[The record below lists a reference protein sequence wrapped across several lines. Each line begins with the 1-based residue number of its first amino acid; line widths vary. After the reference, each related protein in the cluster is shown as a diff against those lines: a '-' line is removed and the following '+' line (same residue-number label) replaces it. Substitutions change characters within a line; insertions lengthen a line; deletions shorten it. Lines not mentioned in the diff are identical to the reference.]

1 MKYINRILTF
11 FALILSSVFNMEAIQ
26 NTRLFNDKEVISSN
40 YSSFCLDKDGYLWIG
55 TQYGLLRFD
64 GTNFDKYL
72 HDENSETSLS
82 DNRILKILRDKDDRM
97 WIATCEGLNLYEP
110 NTDSFRRITLPT
122 LDLYGYIMDICQISN
137 GDIIFMVSG
146 VGLYIIDFSSGEPV
160 AVKFMPQIEETKTIN
175 TLQYTPKSELICGNH
190 AGEILKISSNGQSN
204 KFKLSDSYIKILL
217 RDQEDNIFI
226 ASTEKAWKWDLKTDT
241 FTPIKI
247 SDGHKPVLNCAELT
261 VNGDI
266 LVGSIGCGV
275 FRLEKNSTELKP
287 YHELNNPL
295 ININSAR
302 ISTIHEDP
310 LGNLWLG
317 SSHQG
322 IIMSPKRE
330 IPFNYVNIARAV
342 KDYSGGETNIAMF
355 PDSDDIWVGLD
366 NGLLISINEYGH
378 LLSRHQ
384 FGGGISALLASKSGK
399 LYLGVDNHG
408 LYELDPASGAT
419 KQLAKVEGNY
429 LASGL
434 TEDRSGNIY
443 LGIHGEGVIIVN
455 RMTGKMNWLHDND
468 GKNRFRWISS
478 LFCDSK
484 ERIWV
489 GMYGSLSLVNS
500 SNDRH
505 IPVSER
511 FPQMIKGVHNS
522 ITEDAHG
529 NIWDATSNGIFI
541 ISSDVDSCRRLTP
554 NEGLSDINV
563 STVIF
568 DGDDNAWISTY
579 GGLDR
584 VSPSLDITH
593 FHGRNDMSDS
603 EYFST
608 IKSAD
613 NKKLLFSGERGITII
628 EPEKLKKPEHDYN
641 IFISGIY
648 LNGKKINNTSLT
660 SSGEKV
666 LPMGSTDPSKIRLS
680 FRDNS
685 LMLRMSTKNFWDTDN
700 LVFQW
705 RIPDIVNNWV
715 STTPGSGIIALP
727 HLQSGS
733 YRLEVRATENGL
745 FSDIKTVTI
754 SVSSPWY
761 LSPVAK
767 ILYLLLLCALFFL
780 AWRAMKHKNSERVN
794 EEKIKFF
801 INISHEIRSPLTLI
815 LSPLERIMKK
825 EHDLETTKNLNAIH
839 RNANRILGLINQL
852 LDIRKIDKGKM
863 KIRCSETE
871 FISFTRELVEIFKP
885 QAEEKGLS
893 LEFVTKD
900 PSLTN
905 LTVWIDRNNFDKVLV
920 NLISNAIKYTP
931 SGGDVQ
937 VSVNQCVA
945 QELGGVECVE
955 IQVLDTGIGLNEKN
969 IDRLFDRFYQGKFN
983 HGDIPLGFGIGLDLC
998 RQLVEL
1004 HNGVITA
1011 ANRTDCKGS
1020 CFTVRIPVRCTSAD
1034 ETVAEETQSPV
1045 NDRKIA
1051 PSVTQMP
1058 HSEAK
1063 RNSKNSSLR
1072 ILVVDDDA
1080 EIRSFLKDI
1089 LSGFGK
1095 VTEATNGEEAMRCV
1109 MEKTPDLI
1117 ISDVVMPCMDGL
1129 TLLKTLKSNVDTNHI
1144 PVILLSSKN
1153 DVSDR
1158 MAGWDKG
1165 ADGYIGKPFIVE
1177 ELQAMVDNLID
1188 NRLRLKGKF
1197 SGTQQQDGKIE
1208 APELKGNDKML
1219 IDKIVNQI
1227 NDHLEDP
1234 NLNVE
1239 KLCQEVGLSRAHLNR
1254 KMKELFGLTPS
1265 EFIRNVRLRKACEL
1279 LRQPD
1284 VDISQIAYS
1293 VGFSSQP
1300 HFSTAFKRFT
1310 GISPTEYRQK
1320 KSDEAPQMTEE

>member
-190 AGEILKISSNGQSN
+190 AGEIIKISSNGQSN

-419 KQLAKVEGNY
+419 
-429 LASGL
+429 
-434 TEDRSGNIY
+434 
-443 LGIHGEGVIIVN
+443 
-455 RMTGKMNWLHDND
+455 
-468 GKNRFRWISS
+468 
-478 LFCDSK
+478 
-484 ERIWV
+484 
-489 GMYGSLSLVNS
+489 
-500 SNDRH
+500 
-505 IPVSER
+505 
-511 FPQMIKGVHNS
+511 
-522 ITEDAHG
+522 
-529 NIWDATSNGIFI
+529 
-541 ISSDVDSCRRLTP
+541 
-554 NEGLSDINV
+554 
-563 STVIF
+563 
-568 DGDDNAWISTY
+568 
-579 GGLDR
+579 
-584 VSPSLDITH
+584 
-593 FHGRNDMSDS
+593 
-603 EYFST
+603 
-608 IKSAD
+608 
-613 NKKLLFSGERGITII
+613 
-628 EPEKLKKPEHDYN
+628 
-641 IFISGIY
+641 IY

-931 SGGDVQ
+931 SGGDIQ
-937 VSVNQCVA
+937 VSVSQCVA

-1051 PSVTQMP
+1051 PSVTQIP

-1293 VGFSSQP
+1293 VGFSSQS